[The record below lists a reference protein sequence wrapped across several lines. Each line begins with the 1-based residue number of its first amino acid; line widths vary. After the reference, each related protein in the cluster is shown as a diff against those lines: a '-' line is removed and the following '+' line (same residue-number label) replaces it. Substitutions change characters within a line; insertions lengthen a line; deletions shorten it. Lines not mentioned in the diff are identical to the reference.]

1 MVNSLGSIGSS
12 VDTLM
17 QFVSTAAGAVEEQ
30 GSALIE
36 ISSNMQAASTDV
48 AGITRSLGDE
58 AEMAA

>member
-1 MVNSLGSIGSS
+1 
-12 VDTLM
+12 M